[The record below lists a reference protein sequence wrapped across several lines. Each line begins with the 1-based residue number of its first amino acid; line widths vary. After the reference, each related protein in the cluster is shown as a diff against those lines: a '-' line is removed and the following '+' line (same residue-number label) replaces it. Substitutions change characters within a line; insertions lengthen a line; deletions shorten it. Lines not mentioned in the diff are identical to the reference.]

1 MWKRLTKTILQMRR
15 IEITALAVTF
25 AILSLQY
32 LGGLQLLE
40 CAILDQ
46 WFRLRPPEDG
56 NSYVVLVTISE
67 EDITNLGSWPISDKI
82 LAQTI
87 ENIKH
92 QQPQVIGLDLYRNL
106 PVGEGKEKLLEVYAS
121 TPNLIGV
128 KKVANSEHVAISV
141 PQLLKQ
147 RQQVA
152 ASDLLLD
159 EDGRIRRHLLSLRD
173 TTGKTYFTL
182 GSRLAL
188 TYLAAKNIQPIPN
201 HDYSH
206 LRLGKAVFSPLTANA
221 GGYVNT
227 DFGGYQILANFQI
240 LRQGFQKISITDVLN
255 NQTPSHLFTGKVVLI
270 GSIAESVSNQ
280 FYTPYTTNIK
290 TAWFGVEIHAN
301 LANQIIASA
310 LEGRQILRGVPEKV
324 EWLWIFIWSW
334 LGAWWGWGMCKKSQ
348 NYMGRFAILSPG
360 FFPRD
365 LPQQIILGFVL
376 LSLGLIISSY
386 LLFLS
391 GWWITLAAPYSAC
404 IAAFLINHS
413 YRLRKGLVIYRQR
426 LANYM
431 QSLEAKVQ
439 QRTQELQEKN
449 IALETAKQSAERA
462 NLAKS
467 TFLANMSHELRTP
480 LNIILGFTQVM
491 GTQQNLSHEQQQ
503 HLETIN
509 RAGEHLLSLI
519 NDILEISKIEAG
531 RIAVNINSFD
541 LLSMVENLKR
551 MFELKA
557 KAKNLFF
564 YLEVAENTPQY
575 IQADEGKLRQVLI
588 NILGNAIKFTE
599 QGWIRFRVKLAS
611 GNGGEIH
618 TLRIEIEDT
627 GSGIAPDD
635 MQRIFEAFEQ
645 TEIGRK
651 STEGSGLGLT
661 ISYQFIKL
669 MGGKIDVKSQVNRG
683 STFILE
689 IPVFISQQ
697 TTEYIQKSEIISQ
710 DKKVIGL
717 AANQPQ
723 YKILIADDHR
733 ESREVLVNLFTGIG
747 FQTQQAENGEEAI
760 KLWSE
765 WQPDLICMD
774 MQMPVMN
781 GYEASTFIKSNSPEK
796 PTPIIA
802 VSANAFIEDQQQ
814 ALAVGCDDFISKPF
828 STNKLLAAI
837 GRQLN
842 ISYVYDDEAA
852 VKINLNTE
860 KIKSSLGKTSPEWRE
875 RLYNASCL
883 CDDNQVF
890 DLLKELPQSEQQLQR
905 KIAELAQN
913 FRFDLIIELIS

>member
-15 IEITALAVTF
+15 IEITAVAVTF
-25 AILSLQY
+25 AILGLQY

-46 WFRLRPPEDG
+46 WFRLRAPESGKD
-56 NSYVVLVTISE
+56 YVVFVTISE
-67 EDITNLGSWPISDKI
+67 EDITNLGSWPISDKT
-82 LAQTI
+82 LAQAI
-87 ENIKH
+87 KNIKN

-106 PVGEGKEKLLEVYAS
+106 PVGEGREELLEVYTS

-128 KKVANSEHVAISV
+128 KKVLNSQQAKISV
-141 PQLLKQ
+141 PQLPQ
-147 RQQVA
+147 EPQQVA

-182 GSRLAL
+182 GSKLAL
-188 TYLAAKNIQPIPN
+188 TYLAAKNIQPIPSHN
-201 HDYSH
+201 YSR
-206 LRLGKAVFSPLTANA
+206 LRLGKAAFSPLTGNI
-221 GGYVNT
+221 GGYINT

-255 NQTPSHLFTGKVVLI
+255 NQIPLHLFTGKVVLI

-301 LANQIIASA
+301 LANQIISSA
-310 LEGRQILRGVPEKV
+310 LEGRQILQGIPEKLQ
-324 EWLWIFIWSW
+324 WLWIFIWSW
-334 LGAWWGWGMCKKSQ
+334 LGAWWGWGMCKKNQ
-348 NYMGRFAILSPG
+348 NSVVRFAILSPG
-360 FFPRD
+360 FFSRD
-365 LPQQIILGFVL
+365 LPQQIIIGFVL
-376 LSLGLIISSY
+376 LSVGLIFSSY
-386 LLFLS
+386 LLFLF

-426 LANYM
+426 LADYM

-491 GTQQNLSHEQQQ
+491 GTQQNLSHEQQKQ

-531 RIAVNINSFD
+531 RISVNINSFD
-541 LLSMVENLKR
+541 LLSMIENLKR

-564 YLEVAENTPQY
+564 YLEVAANTPQY
-575 IQADEGKLRQVLI
+575 IQADEGKLRQILI

-599 QGWIRFRVKLAS
+599 QGWIRFRVKQDS
-611 GNGGEIH
+611 GNGGETH
-618 TLRIEIEDT
+618 TLIMEIEDT

-645 TEIGRK
+645 TDIGRK

-689 IPVFISQQ
+689 IPIIICQPSI
-697 TTEYIQKSEIISQ
+697 EYTVESEILLP

-717 AANQPQ
+717 AANQPK

-733 ESREVLVNLFTGIG
+733 
-747 FQTQQAENGEEAI
+747 
-760 KLWSE
+760 
-765 WQPDLICMD
+765 
-774 MQMPVMN
+774 
-781 GYEASTFIKSNSPEK
+781 
-796 PTPIIA
+796 
-802 VSANAFIEDQQQ
+802 
-814 ALAVGCDDFISKPF
+814 
-828 STNKLLAAI
+828 
-837 GRQLN
+837 
-842 ISYVYDDEAA
+842 
-852 VKINLNTE
+852 
-860 KIKSSLGKTSPEWRE
+860 
-875 RLYNASCL
+875 
-883 CDDNQVF
+883 
-890 DLLKELPQSEQQLQR
+890 
-905 KIAELAQN
+905 
-913 FRFDLIIELIS
+913 